1 MESILI
7 ILAILGTDMFF
18 SLSAII
24 GYEYL
29 GIEDSPI
36 YFIYVVL
43 IFVLTLLLFIKKIVL
58 AGDKY
63 KFRNIFPILI
73 PLVLTII
80 FFLTI
85 ILNKSSDLAVRYYL
99 LFLVFG
105 IPAILI
111 GVYIT
116 YKNKVFLLEKYSN
129 ILMVI
134 FSFSLFISALT
145 SLSNGINFS
154 SLGGATYQTASYLG
168 GFSYGLNLYSI
179 FEQNNDFK
187 FPYQKSNV
195 YKIISFF
202 LLPLQIIAILIT
214 GGRGGMVLVLFYSLY
229 FLYELFHIS
238 RYKSL
243 IKFIGLITIL
253 TVLLLSV
260 LPYLLTIDSF
270 NSSFQRVFS
279 YISDTGIDMSK
290 TSNRDVAYSTS
301 FKLIMNSPLIGYGYF
316 GMWKITGYPHNIFLE
331 ILQQGGII
339 YLVMFIFLGILLLIK
354 IRKIIKFNESNRIIL
369 VIALYPFTMLLFSGT
384 YQINSIFW
392 FTISYIISYK
402 IDYNKQIYMK

>member
-1 MESILI
+1 MEIILI
-7 ILAILGTDMFF
+7 ILAIFGTDMFF
-18 SLSAII
+18 SISSII

-29 GIEDSPI
+29 GIEDSPV

-43 IFVLTLLLFIKKIVL
+43 IFVLTFFLFFKKSVL
-58 AGDKY
+58 VGDRY
-63 KFRNIFPILI
+63 KVRNIFPILI
-73 PLVLTII
+73 PSVLTMI

-85 ILNKSSDLAVRYYL
+85 ILNKSSNLAVRYYL

-105 IPAILI
+105 IPAILT

-129 ILMVI
+129 VLMVV
-134 FSFSLFISALT
+134 FSLSVCVSALS
-145 SLSNGINFS
+145 SLSNGMNFS

-179 FEQNNDFK
+179 FEQNDTLK
-187 FPYQKSNV
+187 FPYQKLNV
-195 YKIISFF
+195 YKIISLF
-202 LLPLQIIAILIT
+202 LIPLQIIAVLIT
-214 GGRGGMVLVLFYSLY
+214 GGRGGMVLILCYSLY
-229 FLYELFHIS
+229 FLYEFSHAS
-238 RYKSL
+238 KYKRL
-243 IKFIGLITIL
+243 IKFIGLITTLI
-253 TVLLLSV
+253 VLLLSI

-279 YISDTGIDMSK
+279 YISDTGIDLSK

-301 FKLIMNSPLIGYGYF
+301 IKLIKNAPLIGYGYF

-331 ILQQGGII
+331 VLQQGGIL
-339 YLVMFIFLGILLLIK
+339 YLTMFMFSGVLLLTK
-354 IRKIIKFNESNRIIL
+354 IRKIIKFNESNRLIL

-392 FTISYIISYK
+392 FIVSYIISYK
-402 IDYNKQIYMK
+402 IDYTDK